1 MKKIILIAFCSI
13 LLFGCANKSNV
24 RYDALSQSLKQGG
37 FTGAIQTIEKE
48 KEDLYGEKS
57 AFLYHFDLGVLFH
70 YNRDFKKSIE
80 HLSKAEQVYD
90 DLYAKSV
97 TNEAAAL
104 LTNDNTRPYRAR
116 PFELLFLYQV
126 QILNYLAINDLDGAN
141 VEVKRAQMA
150 MEALYQKDSEKVND
164 NGFLQYLTAL
174 VYEMNGEIDNAAISY
189 YKAAKAYKEYGQKL
203 PVELVDFMSYTLQ
216 KTGREE
222 DLKLLKMNNIPE
234 TPLSQSLEEKGAEI
248 IVIGYAGH
256 SPILGEM
263 RMSGTFVN
271 GGGLNLTY
279 TDAQTGEIKS
289 FTMIA
294 PIIAESGTATAHI
307 AFSLPE
313 KKVLPFNVYDFSIYL
328 NNEPEIYSES
338 VTDLNDEITRN
349 LKDDW
354 SGTVAKTAARVAL
367 RTFAA
372 QKTKKAVETSNPL
385 LNLATSIGTD
395 VASSQ
400 LEKADL
406 RVGLFMP
413 NRIHMTR
420 IPVAPGVHDLDIAAL
435 DSRGATV
442 SRFTFKQVSV
452 QKGQK
457 LFLFIPAIK

>member
-1 MKKIILIAFCSI
+1 MNKIALLAFISF

-24 RYDALSQSLKQGG
+24 RYDTLSQSLERGG
-37 FTGAIQTIEKE
+37 FSGTIQTIEKE

-70 YNRDFKKSIE
+70 YNRDFKKSID
-80 HLSKAEQVYD
+80 HLTKAEQIYE

-174 VYEMNGEIDNAAISY
+174 VYEMNGENDNAAISY
-189 YKAAKAYKEYGQKL
+189 YKAVKAYQEYRQKL
-203 PVELVDFMSYTLQ
+203 PTELVDFTSSSLQ
-216 KTGREE
+216 KNGRED
-222 DLKLLKMNNIPE
+222 DLRQLNIPNTE

-248 IVIGYAGH
+248 VVVGYAGH

-271 GGGLNLTY
+271 GEGLNLTY
-279 TDAQTGEIKS
+279 TDGQTGEVKS
-289 FTMIA
+289 FTMLA
-294 PIIAESGTATAHI
+294 PIIAQSGTATAHI